1 MGNLIHMD
9 LYRMRKTRA
18 FWVCLIL
25 ALVLPIARPGVEN
38 LLIMVARMLSDEVPA
53 VSDAVNLS
61 GLISNALPIVNG
73 MLCMISLSIFFY
85 ADIEFG
91 YVKNI
96 AGQMPKKGY
105 TVLSKFISAIL
116 HNLIFMLA
124 GVAGNIVGILIFQKL
139 AVDSGI
145 MDALRIFLLRFVLL
159 QSLTSLLLLATTG
172 VQSKSLGT
180 VLAVVLGMGVM
191 GLIYAGL
198 DTAVDAVWKNKGF
211 YIGDYMPDQMLGE
224 NAPETLRSLVSA
236 AVTTLIF
243 LPLTIRVFDR
253 RDVK

>member
-9 LYRMRKTRA
+9 LYRMRKSRA

-53 VSDAVNLS
+53 VSDAVSLS

-96 AGQMPKKGY
+96 AGQMPKKAL
-105 TVLSKFISAIL
+105 TRLRE
-116 HNLIFMLA
+116 
-124 GVAGNIVGILIFQKL
+124 
-139 AVDSGI
+139 SGRYLPEI
-145 MDALRIFLLRFVLL
+145 
-159 QSLTSLLLLATTG
+159 LLLA
-172 VQSKSLGT
+172 
-180 VLAVVLGMGVM
+180 VLFVLSTS
-191 GLIYAGL
+191 A
-198 DTAVDAVWKNKGF
+198 
-211 YIGDYMPDQMLGE
+211 
-224 NAPETLRSLVSA
+224 LVSQSYNPF
-236 AVTTLIF
+236 IYF
-243 LPLTIRVFDR
+243 RF
-253 RDVK
+253 

>member
-1 MGNLIHMD
+1 MQGD
-9 LYRMRKTRA
+9 
-18 FWVCLIL
+18 
-25 ALVLPIARPGVEN
+25 VLE
-38 LLIMVARMLSDEVPA
+38 
-53 VSDAVNLS
+53 
-61 GLISNALPIVNG
+61 
-73 MLCMISLSIFFY
+73 
-85 ADIEFG
+85 
-91 YVKNI
+91 
-96 AGQMPKKGY
+96 
-105 TVLSKFISAIL
+105 
-116 HNLIFMLA
+116 
-124 GVAGNIVGILIFQKL
+124 
-139 AVDSGI
+139 
-145 MDALRIFLLRFVLL
+145 ALRVIALKLLLM
-159 QSLTSLLLLATTG
+159 QSLCCLLLLATTAL
-172 VQSKSLGT
+172 QSKSLGT